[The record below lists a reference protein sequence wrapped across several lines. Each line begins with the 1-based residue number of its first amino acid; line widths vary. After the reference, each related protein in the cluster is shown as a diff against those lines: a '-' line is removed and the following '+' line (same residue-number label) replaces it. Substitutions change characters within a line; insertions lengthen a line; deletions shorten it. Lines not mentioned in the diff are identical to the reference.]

1 LSRTPGTLAGPPG
14 AADRRILRHGL
25 RVLLEQTKE
34 DTVNEKDVFILA
46 DEALKNV
53 VDQIRD
59 DQWHSLVPDDMSPR
73 RPGVTLRQIINYH
86 AYDDAWVPD
95 VLAGK
100 TMDDVGSTWDG
111 DLLGDHP
118 KLNFASIVETAVMT
132 VRGFDDL
139 DRTVHLSY
147 GDYPAREYLRH
158 ITSFR
163 GLRVYDI
170 AKFIGADTTMPGDLV
185 LGLWD
190 EIAPDAEQW
199 RQMGVF
205 GPAVDV
211 PETAPLQDRLLGLTG
226 RRPR

>member
-1 LSRTPGTLAGPPG
+1 
-14 AADRRILRHGL
+14 
-25 RVLLEQTKE
+25 
-34 DTVNEKDVFILA
+34 VNEKDVFILA
-46 DEALKNV
+46 DEALNAV
-53 VDQIRD
+53 VGQIRD
-59 DQWHSLVPDDMSPR
+59 DQWDSPVPDDMAPR
-73 RPGVTLRQIINYH
+73 QPGMTLRQIVNYH

-95 VLAGK
+95 VLEGK
-100 TMDDVGSTWDG
+100 TIDDVDTRWDG

-132 VRGFDDL
+132 VRGFDDV
-139 DRTVHLSY
+139 DRSVHLSY
-147 GDYPAREYLRH
+147 GDFPAREYLKH

-170 AKFIGADTTMPGDLV
+170 ARFIGADTTMPGDLV
-185 LGLWD
+185 QGLWG
-190 EIAPDAEQW
+190 EIALEAEQW

-205 GPAVDV
+205 GPAVEV

>member
-1 LSRTPGTLAGPPG
+1 MN
-14 AADRRILRHGL
+14 
-25 RVLLEQTKE
+25 Q
-34 DTVNEKDVFILA
+34 KDVFILA

-59 DQWHSLVPDDMSPR
+59 DQWDSRVPDDMSPR
-73 RPGVTLRQIINYH
+73 RPGMTLRRIINYH
-86 AYDDAWVPD
+86 AYDDAWVPE

-100 TMDDVGSTWDG
+100 TIEEVGDRYEG

-118 KLNFASIVETAVMT
+118 KLNFASIVETAVLT
-132 VRGFDDL
+132 VRSFDEL

-147 GDYPAREYLRH
+147 GDFPAREYLKH

-170 AKFIGADTTMPGDLV
+170 AKFIGADTTMPDDLV
-185 LGLWD
+185 QELWD
-190 EIAPDAEQW
+190 EIAPEAEQW

-205 GPAVDV
+205 GAAVEV
-211 PETAPLQDRLLGLTG
+211 PERAPLQDRLLGLTG

>member
-1 LSRTPGTLAGPPG
+1 M
-14 AADRRILRHGL
+14 
-25 RVLLEQTKE
+25 
-34 DTVNEKDVFILA
+34 NEKDVFILA

-53 VDQIRD
+53 VDQIRH
-59 DQWHSLVPDDMSPR
+59 DQWDTRVPDDMSPR
-73 RPGVTLRQIINYH
+73 QPGMTLRRIINYH
-86 AYDDAWVPD
+86 AYDDAWVPE

-100 TMDDVGSTWDG
+100 TIEEVGDRYEG

-118 KLNFASIVETAVMT
+118 KLNFASIVETAVLT
-132 VRGFDDL
+132 VRSFDEL

-147 GDYPAREYLRH
+147 GDFPAREYLKH

-170 AKFIGADTTMPGDLV
+170 AKFIGADTTMPDDLV
-185 LGLWD
+185 QELWD
-190 EIAPDAEQW
+190 EIAPEAEQW

-205 GPAVDV
+205 GAAVEV
-211 PETAPLQDRLLGLTG
+211 PERAPLQDRLLGLTG

>member
-1 LSRTPGTLAGPPG
+1 
-14 AADRRILRHGL
+14 
-25 RVLLEQTKE
+25 
-34 DTVNEKDVFILA
+34 VNENDVFILA
-46 DEALKNV
+46 DEALRSV

-59 DQWHSLVPDDMSPR
+59 DQWDGKVPDDLSPR
-73 RPGVTLRQIINYH
+73 RPGLTLRQIVNYH

-100 TMDDVGSTWDG
+100 TIAEVGDNYEG

-118 KLNFASIVETAVMT
+118 KLNFAAIVETAVLA
-132 VRGFDDL
+132 VRAFDDL
-139 DRTVHLSY
+139 DKVVHLSY
-147 GDYPAREYLRH
+147 GDYPAREYLKH

-170 AKFIGADTTMPGDLV
+170 AKFIGADTTMPDDLV
-185 LGLWD
+185 QGLWD

-205 GPAVDV
+205 GPAVAV
-211 PETAPLQDRLLGLTG
+211 PESAPLQDRLLGLTG
-226 RRPR
+226 RQPR

>member
-1 LSRTPGTLAGPPG
+1 
-14 AADRRILRHGL
+14 
-25 RVLLEQTKE
+25 
-34 DTVNEKDVFILA
+34 VNEKDIFILA

-59 DQWHSLVPDDMSPR
+59 DQWHLVVPDDMTR
-73 RPGVTLRQIINYH
+73 RPGTTLRQTINYH

-100 TMDDVGSTWDG
+100 TIEEVGTTWDG

-118 KLNFASIVETAVMT
+118 KLNFASIVETAVLA
-132 VRGFDDL
+132 VRAFNDL

-147 GDYPAREYLRH
+147 GDYPARQYLTH

-170 AKFIGADTTMPGDLV
+170 AKLIGADTAMPDDLV
-185 LGLWD
+185 QGLWD
-190 EIAPDAEQW
+190 EIVPAAEQW

-205 GPAVDV
+205 GPAVEV
-211 PETAPLQDRLLGLTG
+211 PESAPLQDRLLGLTG

>member
-1 LSRTPGTLAGPPG
+1 
-14 AADRRILRHGL
+14 L
-25 RVLLEQTKE
+25 RVPPQQTKE
-34 DTVNEKDVFILA
+34 DAVNEKDIFILA

-59 DQWHSLVPDDMSPR
+59 DQWDLVVTDDMTR
-73 RPGVTLRQIINYH
+73 RSGTTLRQTINYH
-86 AYDDAWVPD
+86 AYDDAWVPE

-100 TMDDVGSTWDG
+100 TIEEVGDKYDG

-118 KLNFASIVETAVMT
+118 KLNFAAIVETAVLT
-132 VRGFDDL
+132 VRAVDDL
-139 DRTVHLSY
+139 DRIVHLSY
-147 GDYPAREYLRH
+147 GDYPAREYLKH

-170 AKFIGADTTMPGDLV
+170 AGFIGADTTMPDDLV
-185 LGLWD
+185 QGLWD

-205 GPAVDV
+205 GPAVAV